1 MGARTLGAYIV
12 WLQQLFAATDMES
25 LLRESQVYTLLS
37 MWLVCILT
45 HKQRDVGIEFIGVSV
60 LPVVGKIASG
70 ADEFGYVTSQVR
82 NSPLITMV
90 LNYWGSTRSQLEQT
104 VFAALALVFIMGN
117 MTILLCAMALL
128 LALARKQL
136 ARARSRLGSSG
147 AARAA

>member
-1 MGARTLGAYIV
+1 
-12 WLQQLFAATDMES
+12 
-25 LLRESQVYTLLS
+25 

-45 HKQRDVGIEFIGVSV
+45 HRQRDVGIEFIGVSV
-60 LPVVGKIASG
+60 LPVVGKVASG
-70 ADEFGYVTSQVR
+70 ADDFGYTPGQVW

-90 LNYWGSTRSQLEQT
+90 LNYWGLTCSQLEQT

-117 MTILLCAMALL
+117 MTIFLCAMALL
-128 LALARKQL
+128 LALARKRL

>member
-1 MGARTLGAYIV
+1 
-12 WLQQLFAATDMES
+12 
-25 LLRESQVYTLLS
+25 

-45 HKQRDVGIEFIGVSV
+45 HRQRDVGIEFIGVSV

-104 VFAALALVFIMGN
+104 VFTALALVFILGN
-117 MTILLCAMALL
+117 MTIFLCAMALL